1 MRYWKIVAGHT
12 ESDPADEVKSVV
24 LGDWL
29 RHGRVSIGWSEG
41 TPQFKQ
47 FRDMRAG
54 DKVIAYTDRHVW
66 AIGTVKG
73 EVFTP
78 RLPSGSVLYPNMR
91 EVEWD
96 KITKIR
102 YNKFPKPLQ
111 NKLRATRTIN
121 ELTPQEW
128 EIFFTCLMKYAK

>member
-12 ESDPADEVKSVV
+12 DSTTADEVKSVV

-29 RHGRVSIGWSEG
+29 RHGRISIGWREG
-41 TPQFKQ
+41 TPQFRQ

-66 AIGTVKG
+66 AIGTVQS

-78 RLPSGSVLYPNMR
+78 PLPSDSVLYSNMR
-91 EVEWD
+91 DVEWD

-128 EIFFTCLMKYAK
+128 EIFVTYLMRYSK